1 MQVNNTLNQN
11 FQNTNTTKSK
21 STDISFAS
29 ELENAQ
35 NHLEESKKLM
45 WGINEDGSQT
55 SFYKTNENGKYIVK
69 TTDKNGNESQKI
81 IDAAKVDTTNASVDE
96 MYVYALDLKESGKAD
111 FKDSVLKVAMAGAKQ
126 KIESEHKG
134 AYNSDI
140 KINFKELVSDI
151 IAQSSS
157 FWDEQN
163 KASWQE
169 FLALL

>member
-11 FQNTNTTKSK
+11 FQSTNFSK
-21 STDISFAS
+21 TNSADTSFAS
-29 ELENAQ
+29 ELEKAQ
-35 NHLEESKKLM
+35 KPLEESKKLM
-45 WGINEDGSQT
+45 WGVDENGIQT

-69 TTDKNGNESQKI
+69 TTDKNGNEAQKI
-81 IDAAKVDTTNASVDE
+81 IDATKVDTTNASVDE

-126 KIESEHKG
+126 KIESEYKG
-134 AYNSDI
+134 AYSSDI

-163 KASWQE
+163 RASWQE
-169 FLALL
+169 FFALL

>member
-1 MQVNNTLNQN
+1 MQVNNSLNQN
-11 FQNTNTTKSK
+11 FLSTNNLKPK
-21 STDISFAS
+21 NAEASFAN
-29 ELENAQ
+29 ELEKAQ
-35 NHLEESKKLM
+35 NSLEETKKLM

-55 SFYKTNENGKYIVK
+55 SFYKTNENNKYIVK
-69 TTDKNGNESQKI
+69 TTDKNGTESQKI
-81 IDAAKVDTTNASVDE
+81 IDATKVDTTNASVDE

-126 KIESEHKG
+126 KIESEYKG
-134 AYNSDI
+134 AYSSDI

-163 KASWQE
+163 KTAWQE

>member
-1 MQVNNTLNQN
+1 MQVNNSLNQSFLSAN
-11 FQNTNTTKSK
+11 NSK
-21 STDISFAS
+21 PKNADVSFAA
-29 ELENAQ
+29 ELESAQ
-35 NHLEESKKLM
+35 NSLDITKKLM

-55 SFYKTNENGKYIVK
+55 SFYKTNENNKYIVK

-96 MYVYALDLKESGKAD
+96 MYVYALDLKESGKAN
-111 FKDSVLKVAMAGAKQ
+111 FEDSVLKVAMAGAKQ
-126 KIESEHKG
+126 KIESEHNG
-134 AYNSDI
+134 TYSSDI

-163 KASWQE
+163 RASWQE